1 MAAAGHRPAT
11 YGPEMT
17 SRVRRPGCLLALI
30 ATAVLL
36 LGVAAM
42 GVRWWVTSTL
52 ISELVSHHSSQ
63 ATPAP
68 ASPPRLTR
76 QPQPGCAV
84 TNELTIRP
92 A

>member
-1 MAAAGHRPAT
+1 
-11 YGPEMT
+11 MT
-17 SRVRRPGCLLALI
+17 SRVRRPGCSLALI

-63 ATPAP
+63 PHPHRHPRRDSPANHNPVAPSPTRSPSAP
-68 ASPPRLTR
+68 A
-76 QPQPGCAV
+76 
-84 TNELTIRP
+84 
-92 A
+92 